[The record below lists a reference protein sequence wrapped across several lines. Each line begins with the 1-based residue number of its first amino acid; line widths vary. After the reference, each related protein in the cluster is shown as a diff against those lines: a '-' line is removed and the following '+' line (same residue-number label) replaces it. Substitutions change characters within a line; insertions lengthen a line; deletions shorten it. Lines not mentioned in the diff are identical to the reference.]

1 MKKIIISL
9 SIIAVVAVISIGIT
23 TAYFTDTE
31 TSEDNTMAAGTM
43 DLNIDGGNTAVQ
55 TMKVDLFDQAPG
67 DSGIETA
74 ILKNVG
80 SLSGLLDIKVETVT
94 NYPCTN
100 GNYGAN
106 DGTENCTS
114 DAGTL
119 GANAK
124 MALYIDVD
132 KSGTWNT
139 GDIGLKPG
147 DSPYPYDSNPLVYY
161 IIDSYSNVPWNNV
174 YAGLMGVDDEDDF
187 VIDWEIPIGA
197 GNEIQGDAVNFDV
210 TFTLRQ
216 ETAPNSN

>member
-1 MKKIIISL
+1 MKKILISL

-23 TAYFTDTE
+23 TAYFSDTE
-31 TSEDNTMAAGTM
+31 TSENNTMAAGTM
-43 DLNIDGGNTAVQ
+43 DLNIDEGNIAVK
-55 TMKVDLFDQAPG
+55 TMNLSNEAPG
-67 DSGIETA
+67 DFGTETA
-74 ILKNVG
+74 VLKNVG
-80 SLSGLLDIKVETVT
+80 SLEGKLDIKVENVT

-100 GNYGAN
+100 GTYGAN